1 MASQDAGIRIAF
13 VNSTHRWGGVK
24 TWTLDVAP
32 RLAERGHA
40 VHLFLRRDDRFQ
52 NACRNV
58 GLHVESMDFGPDWN
72 PLAILRLKQFF
83 RRHQIDIVVT
93 NVSKDN
99 RIGGPAA
106 RSLGLPVLQIVGGP
120 GDLTPRYRVR
130 LEQKRY
136 VTAAVVPAYAVR
148 DALARFE
155 WMDAKHRVTV
165 LYNAVDLNFFKPG
178 EGKGTLRRALNLEPS
193 IPIVMTTGQ
202 LTSIKGHDILL
213 RAMANLP
220 NAPHLALTSQGPEEE
235 RLRAIARV
243 LGIEP
248 RVHFLGFRERVEVPL
263 LLEDA
268 DVVVQPSL
276 EEGLPISVLEFMA
289 KGKAILA
296 TRISGIPE
304 AIEDEHDGL
313 LVQPGRVDA
322 LRNGLERLLADPDLR
337 ARLGH
342 AARLHAEAEFGMDTL
357 VVNFEA
363 LLRGLLRGGRASGL
377 VYYTPPSA
385 SWSGKRA

>member
-1 MASQDAGIRIAF
+1 MPPQDGAIRIAF

-32 RLAERGHA
+32 RLAMRGHA
-40 VHLFLRRDDRFQ
+40 VHLFLRRDDPFQ
-52 NACRNV
+52 NACRNA
-58 GLHVESMDFGPDWN
+58 GLRVEPMDFGPDWN
-72 PLAILRLKQFF
+72 PLAILRLRQLFH
-83 RRHQIDIVVT
+83 RHHIDIVVT

-106 RSLGLPVLQIVGGP
+106 RALGLPVLQIVGGP

-130 LEQKRY
+130 LEQRRY
-136 VTAAVVPAYAVR
+136 VTAAVVPARAVR
-148 DALARFE
+148 DSLARFD
-155 WMDAKHRVTV
+155 WMDAEHRVAV
-165 LYNAVDLNFFKPG
+165 LYNAVDLDFFKPG
-178 EGKGTLRRALNLEPS
+178 PGAGMLRKELKLDPS
-193 IPIVMTTGQ
+193 VPIVMTTGQ
-202 LTSIKGHDILL
+202 LTSIKGHDLLL
-213 RAMANLP
+213 RAMTHLP
-220 NAPHLALTSQGPEEE
+220 GSPVLTLTSRGPEEE
-235 RLRAIARV
+235 KLRSIARV
-243 LGIEP
+243 LGIEH
-248 RVHFLGFRERVEVPL
+248 RVRFLGFRERWEIPL

-313 LVQPGRVDA
+313 LVPPGRVDV
-322 LRNGLERLLADPDLR
+322 LCNGLERLLGDPALR
-337 ARLGH
+337 ARLGQ
-342 AARLHAEAEFGMDTL
+342 AARVHAEAEFGLDTL

-363 LLRGLLRGGRASGL
+363 LLRGLLRGGRTSGL
-377 VYYTPPSA
+377 LYYTPPSP

>member
-1 MASQDAGIRIAF
+1 MPPQDAGIRVAF

-32 RLAERGHA
+32 RLAARGHD
-40 VHLFLRRDDRFQ
+40 VHLFLRRDDTFQ
-52 NACRNV
+52 NACRKA
-58 GLHVESMDFGPDWN
+58 GLHVEPMAFGPDWN
-72 PLAILRLKQFF
+72 PLAIRKLKTLF
-83 RRHQIDIVVT
+83 RRHKIDIVVT

-99 RIGGPAA
+99 RIAGPAA

-130 LEQKRY
+130 LEQRRY
-136 VTAAVVPAYAVR
+136 VTAAVVPARAVR
-148 DALARFE
+148 ESLSRFE
-155 WMDAKHRVTV
+155 WMDAEHRVTV
-165 LYNAVDLNFFKPG
+165 LYNAVDLDFFKPG
-178 EGKGTLRRALNLEPS
+178 QGAGTLRHALDVGPDV
-193 IPIVMTTGQ
+193 PIVMTTGQ
-202 LTSIKGHDILL
+202 LTSIKGHDVLL
-213 RAMANLP
+213 RAMAHLP
-220 NAPHLALTSQGPEEE
+220 NAPLLALTSRGPEEE
-235 RLRAIARV
+235 TLRSIARV
-243 LGIEP
+243 LGIEA
-248 RVHFLGFRERVEVPL
+248 RVRFLGFRDRAEIPL

-304 AIEDEHDGL
+304 AIEDERDGL
-313 LVQPGRVDA
+313 LVAPGRVDA
-322 LRNGLERLLADPDLR
+322 LRNGLERLLGDPALR

-342 AARLHAEAEFGMDTL
+342 AARRHAEAEFGLDTL

-363 LLRGLLRGGRASGL
+363 LLRGLLRGGRTSGL
-377 VYYTPPSA
+377 AHYTPPSA